1 METTLQ
7 ETVKIAWHKSKWIVK
22 GFIIG
27 FIALLMLIPML
38 YVKSLIFEREK
49 RQQEAAHEI
58 TGKWAGPQN
67 MIGPVIA
74 VPFWKTEEDT
84 AQRAYTTKHIA
95 YFLPDE
101 LTIDAT
107 LNPREKHRGIYKVM
121 LYDTKINIKGSF
133 ALAENFSAEEKT
145 ILLVDDVMTSG
156 ATLEACAR
164 ILKEAG
170 AKNIAQ
176 DEKTCV
182 VYGMPKAAVDA
193 GAVHLI
199 KPLDQIAENIAVFLQ
214 KVNP

>member
-7 ETVKIAWHKSKWIVK
+7 QTVKTAWNKSKWIIK
-22 GFIIG
+22 GGIIG
-27 FIALLMLIPML
+27 VIALLMLIPML

-49 RQQEAAHEI
+49 RQQEAAYEI

-74 VPFWKTEEDT
+74 IPFWKTEEDT
-84 AQRAYTTKHIA
+84 AQRTYTAKHIA

-133 ALAENFSAEEKT
+133 TSIAFDKLNIPADKMIWSEAFIRFTVADNKGLNDQVQFDWNADNLELARPADDRDRKT
-145 ILLVDDVMTSG
+145 G
-156 ATLEACAR
+156 
-164 ILKEAG
+164 
-170 AKNIAQ
+170 
-176 DEKTCV
+176 
-182 VYGMPKAAVDA
+182 P
-193 GAVHLI
+193 
-199 KPLDQIAENIAVFLQ
+199 
-214 KVNP
+214 